1 MILLLSVVIITFL
14 FFYIFH
20 LIKSKNQG
28 NDSSSLD
35 GKVDLLS
42 KTLNNI
48 QEKLGTNIN
57 NHGKT
62 EEHLKNMGERL
73 AIIDKAQSTFDL
85 LTDRVNDLQ
94 NILSNK
100 QLRGAFGE
108 VQLENLV
115 RDSLP
120 SNAYLFQK
128 TLSNNN
134 RIDCIINLEYPP
146 GPVCIDSKFPLEYY
160 RSYISANNED
170 QKKKFLK
177 DFSSSVLKHIN
188 DIAEKYLIP
197 GETGE
202 IAIMFL
208 PSESIHAEI
217 KINLQEIVS
226 KSREKKVIICG
237 PDSLMILLNAITG
250 VLRNA
255 SMNEAASK
263 IQTQVSL
270 LLKDLERL
278 NERVGKLKSHFN
290 HAQKDLDEIET
301 SEDKIYKRGIKIHS
315 IDVEDSKL
323 EGKQI
328 NQIENE

>member
-14 FFYIFH
+14 FFYIIH

-115 RDSLP
+115 KDYSFFLKLVGIFQFVFVFLNFDSQLRHV
-120 SNAYLFQK
+120 AIYLLVQ
-128 TLSNNN
+128 N
-134 RIDCIINLEYPP
+134 
-146 GPVCIDSKFPLEYY
+146 FPL
-160 RSYISANNED
+160 
-170 QKKKFLK
+170 
-177 DFSSSVLKHIN
+177 
-188 DIAEKYLIP
+188 LI
-197 GETGE
+197 
-202 IAIMFL
+202 F
-208 PSESIHAEI
+208 
-217 KINLQEIVS
+217 
-226 KSREKKVIICG
+226 
-237 PDSLMILLNAITG
+237 
-250 VLRNA
+250 
-255 SMNEAASK
+255 
-263 IQTQVSL
+263 
-270 LLKDLERL
+270 
-278 NERVGKLKSHFN
+278 
-290 HAQKDLDEIET
+290 
-301 SEDKIYKRGIKIHS
+301 
-315 IDVEDSKL
+315 
-323 EGKQI
+323 
-328 NQIENE
+328 